1 MKLILL
7 RHGESEW
14 NLKNR
19 FTGWKDVVLTQQG
32 ILEAQLA
39 AQQLIINKIPIETLY
54 TSLLKRATETA
65 KIVANKLNFVEEN
78 IIKDWRLNERHYGAL
93 QGLNKSETAAK
104 YGEKQVHTWRRSFDI
119 APPKLKRDDIR
130 FIETYNKFKDFD
142 ISKVIEGE
150 SLKNVIDRLNPFWEE
165 YFSHMSKIGGNHLIV
180 AHSNSLR
187 AIIKI
192 LDQLS
197 SKEIMNVNIPTGV
210 PLVYSFNLKNE
221 VIDKKYLI
229 DEKSLLEKQKKI
241 KDQGKK
247 K

>member
-14 NLKNR
+14 NLENR

-93 QGLNKSETAAK
+93 QGLNKSETAVK

-119 APPKLKRDDIR
+119 SPPKLKRDDKR

-142 ISKVIEGE
+142 ISKVLEGE

-165 YFSHMSKIGGNHLIV
+165 YFLHMSKIRGNHLIV

-221 VIDKKYLI
+221 IIDKKYLI